1 MKYFYHPFTDET
13 TIFNFEEEE
22 VRHLNVLRVRG
33 GDIVQVINGNGLIAN
48 AEVVSINNKS
58 SMASILR
65 KVLVPVS
72 LHNYHLFVSPLKS
85 NERIE
90 WMVEKACE
98 IGVSSINFLI
108 CERTEKTNLK
118 SERLKKIVVS
128 ACKQSKQY
136 YFPTLNL
143 GVDFKVAINQ
153 IDSPKKLIAY
163 CDEGTSLMS
172 EVIIKGEDTAIFIG
186 PEGDFTQQE
195 VDLAKAN
202 GFSLISLGESRL
214 RTETAAIFAISSLRF
229 VNMT

>member
-1 MKYFYHPFTDET
+1 MKYFYHPFTDKA

-48 AEVVSINNKS
+48 AEVVSINNKT
-58 SMASILR
+58 SMASILS
-65 KVLVPVS
+65 KVLVPVLS
-72 LHNYHLFVSPLKS
+72 NKYHLFVSPLKS
-85 NERIE
+85 NERLE
-90 WMVEKACE
+90 WMLEKACE

-108 CERTEKTNLK
+108 CERTEKTSLK

-136 YFPTLNL
+136 YFPILNL
-143 GVDFKVAINQ
+143 AINQ
-153 IDSPKKLIAY
+153 IDSSKKLIAY

-172 EVIIKGEDTAIFIG
+172 EVIIKGEDTTIFIG

-195 VDLAKAN
+195 VDLAQVN

-214 RTETAAIFAISSLRF
+214 RTETAAIFALSSLRF
-229 VNMT
+229 VNMI